1 MQPVSHFE
9 YGFLPRNPPPAMLE
23 QLWPLGKIPERRPQR
38 IDLRSIRP
46 VIHLAHRTTSALIRP
61 DRLIYDH
68 EIVFVLHGEGDLQT
82 ELGVQS
88 FAPGD
93 LLVISPFVP
102 HRFTGRTR
110 QFEHI
115 DVHFDLASQF
125 PVYPDLY
132 AREPYEILFESG
144 STLRLHDHV
153 ASADPRGGRLEQLVR
168 HWAEDTRLGTL
179 KAETALM
186 EILASLIF
194 FPHGEQPQPASVDKR
209 IERALAEIDRR
220 LGKPPSVVELARGA
234 NLGVSRF
241 TRLFREGVGESPAA
255 YIRRVRL
262 NRAREI
268 LENTETPVKAIAFA
282 CGFRDA
288 AHFSH
293 AFFAMH
299 GVWPT
304 QQRQQAAH
312 ARR

>member
-1 MQPVSHFE
+1 MQRFGQIE
-9 YGFLPRNPPPAMLE
+9 YGFLPRNPPLATLE
-23 QLWPLGKIPERRPQR
+23 QQWPLAKAPQRRPQW

-46 VIHLAHRTTSALIRP
+46 VIHMAHRTTSPLALP

-68 EIVFVLHGEGDLQT
+68 EIVFVLRGDGDLLS
-82 ELGVQS
+82 ESGVQS

-93 LLVISPFVP
+93 LLVILPFVP
-102 HRFTGRTR
+102 HRFTSRAR

-115 DVHFDLASQF
+115 DVHFDLTSQSPTF
-125 PVYPDLY
+125 PDLD
-132 AREPYEILFESG
+132 AREPYQVLLDGG
-144 STLRLHDHV
+144 STLRLRDHV
-153 ASADPRGGRLEQLVR
+153 ANVDSRRGRLEQLVR
-168 HWAEDTRLGTL
+168 NWAEDTHLGTL

-186 EILASLIF
+186 EVVTSLLLV
-194 FPHGEQPQPASVDKR
+194 PHGEPPRPAAADER
-209 IERALAEIDRR
+209 IERVLAEIERH
-220 LGKPPSVVELARGA
+220 LGEPPSVAVLARSA

-241 TRLFREGVGESPAA
+241 TRLFRERVGESPAA
-255 YIRRVRL
+255 YVRRVRL

-268 LENTETPVKAIAFA
+268 LETTETPVKAIAFA

-304 QQRQQAAH
+304 QQRQLATQ